1 MINFSLFKMER
12 FQYGAEVDYF
22 RGTLS
27 NEICKSFPGVSKKGR
42 KKLIKTGRE
51 GTATRIRA
59 EMK

>member
-1 MINFSLFKMER
+1 MER

-27 NEICKSFPGVSKKGR
+27 NEICKSFPGVGRKGR